1 MEKRNV
7 TDKNRP
13 KEDSQ
18 KVSLKNVLKEWIE
31 GGLYGLIVAL
41 ILTNFV
47 IANTVVPS
55 GSMENTIAV
64 GSRLIG
70 SRLDYK
76 FSQPQRGDIIIF
88 RYPDDKNIY
97 FVKRLI
103 GLPGDR
109 IEFIPD
115 DKGTFD
121 IFINGELYE
130 ENYLAG
136 GNKATTFGRSPIYE
150 VPENSYF
157 FLGDNRNYSNDA
169 RFWNTQFVSKEDL
182 IAKVYFKY
190 WKGIEWLDS

>member
-13 KEDSQ
+13 KEDSE

-115 DKGTFD
+115 NKGTFD

-157 FLGDNRNYSNDA
+157 FS
-169 RFWNTQFVSKEDL
+169 W
-182 IAKVYFKY
+182 
-190 WKGIEWLDS
+190 